1 MEYFSQF
8 PIYRTQA
15 CRVLFMALISNY
27 GENGQEDEMLL
38 EWKKQLLHDK
48 EISHAKQ
55 NLQQLSQVSF
65 LEDFLLANI
74 VWSCSFQILRTR
86 SASLKPHST
95 ACSSFQILEMH
106 NMEGEEL
113 AALNLWGLNL
123 TKTSKIDCQLLY
135 GYEVPLYIVPWCTAT

>member
-65 LEDFLLANI
+65 LEHFLLANI
-74 VWSCSFQILRTR
+74 V
-86 SASLKPHST
+86 
-95 ACSSFQILEMH
+95 
-106 NMEGEEL
+106 
-113 AALNLWGLNL
+113 
-123 TKTSKIDCQLLY
+123 
-135 GYEVPLYIVPWCTAT
+135 